1 MFEIVLSLVSGLIG
15 ALVAVA
21 VSLFFSNR
29 FQRKMVRIGEVRHEL
44 EEAYGPIY
52 SMVSQPETR
61 MTIGSNE
68 ETRVPIT
75 LAQKNELDRIMT
87 TRPHVFPNKLVV
99 YWRVNLAVL
108 TPNLTKDKT
117 ERYGITIEFRLMV
130 YEQYKKRLE
139 EYYDLMGR
147 KEELKKLPDWYW
159 KL

>member
-1 MFEIVLSLVSGLIG
+1 MSEIVSTLVSGLIG
-15 ALVAVA
+15 ALVAA
-21 VSLFFSNR
+21 AISLVFSNR
-29 FQRKMVRIGEVRHEL
+29 FQRKMLRIGEVRHEL

-52 SMVSQPETR
+52 SMVSQPET
-61 MTIGSNE
+61 MMKIGSNE

-87 TRPHVFPNKLVV
+87 NRPHVFPNESVV
-99 YWRVNLAVL
+99 YWRVNLADL
-108 TPNLTKDKT
+108 TPSLTKDKT
-117 ERYGITIEFRLMV
+117 ERYGIPIKFRLMI

-147 KEELKKLPDWYW
+147 KEELKKLPGWYW

>member
-1 MFEIVLSLVSGLIG
+1 MFEVVLSLVSGLIG
-15 ALVAVA
+15 ALGAVA

-44 EEAYGPIY
+44 EQAYGPIY

-61 MTIGSNE
+61 MTIGNNE

-87 TRPHVFPNKLVV
+87 TRPHVFPNNVIV
-99 YWRVNLAVL
+99 YWRVNIA
-108 TPNLTKDKT
+108 TQIPSLTKDKI
-117 ERYGITIEFRLMV
+117 ECYGIPIQFRLMV
-130 YEQYKKRLE
+130 YELYRKRIE
-139 EYYDLMGR
+139 EYYGLMGR
-147 KEELKKLPDWYW
+147 SEELKKLPDWYW

>member
-1 MFEIVLSLVSGLIG
+1 MSEVLSNLVSGAIG
-15 ALVAVA
+15 ALVATVI
-21 VSLFFSNR
+21 SLIFSNR
-29 FQRKMVRIGEVRHEL
+29 FQSKMARVSEVRHEL

-52 SMVSQPETR
+52 SMVSQPETM

-75 LAQKNELDRIMT
+75 LVQKNELDRIMT
-87 TRPHVFPNKLVV
+87 TRPHVFPNNIVV
-99 YWRVNLAVL
+99 YWRVNIAAL
-108 TPNLTKDKT
+108 TPALTKDKT
-117 ERYGITIEFRLMV
+117 ERYGLKLDFRLMV

-139 EYYDLMGR
+139 EYYGLMDR

>member
-1 MFEIVLSLVSGLIG
+1 MSEMASNLVSGLIG
-15 ALVAVA
+15 ALAAAV
-21 VSLFFSNR
+21 VSFIFSNR
-29 FQRKMVRIGEVRHEL
+29 FQLKMVRVGEVRREL

-52 SMVSQPETR
+52 SMVSQPETM

-87 TRPHVFPNKLVV
+87 TRPHVFPNKSVV
-99 YWRVNLAVL
+99 YWRVNLAGL
-108 TPNLTKDKT
+108 TPSLTKDKT
-117 ERYGITIEFRLMV
+117 ERYGIPIKFRLMI